1 MLDALII
8 IALALVL
15 TVVVSVPFIRKRR
28 QHVQRARQAEA
39 KAEEYGLHVPAS
51 LHPVVDLG
59 ACMGC
64 GACVA
69 VCPEGDV
76 LGLVGGQA
84 QPIQPARC
92 VGHGLCQRSCPTDA
106 ISLVF
111 GTAERGVDIPR
122 IQGNFETNVP
132 GIYIVG
138 ELGGMGL
145 VKNAF
150 EQGRQC
156 IEGIAKEDRTPPGP
170 SAGSPRQGS
179 GQARR
184 ALDVLIVGSGPAGLS
199 ASVNAIHHG
208 LDFVTVEKEPNLGG
222 TVRHYPRRKLVMTQP
237 IEVPGYGTL
246 DVQEVAKEDLVAL
259 WRDMVA
265 TTGLEVNTG
274 ETVEAVTRDGDAFTV
289 ETSAQTYRTRRVILA
304 IGRRG
309 IPRRLGISGEDGDNV
324 YYNLAEPELFAGQR
338 VVIVGGGDS
347 AVEAALMLSD
357 QPGTTVRLSYR
368 KDKLSR
374 IKPRNHERIETA
386 ITDGRV
392 EPLWETN
399 LTRIGPDAVTYTDA
413 GGDERTIP
421 NDDVFIFIGGELPTK
436 FLESC
441 GILMDTKFGRP

>member
-1 MLDALII
+1 MVDALII

-15 TVVVSVPFIRKRR
+15 TVVVTVPFVRKRR
-28 QHVQRARQAEA
+28 GHERQAREA
-39 KAEEYGLHVPAS
+39 EQKAEKYGLHVPAS
-51 LHPVVDLG
+51 LHPVVDLSK
-59 ACMGC
+59 CLGC
-64 GACVA
+64 GACTR

-92 VGHGLCQRSCPTDA
+92 VGHGLCQRACPTDA

-156 IEGIAKEDRTPPGP
+156 IEGIAKEDRTTPDG
-170 SAGSPRQGS
+170 
-179 GQARR
+179 

-199 ASVNAIHHG
+199 ASINAIHHG
-208 LDFVTVEKEPNLGG
+208 LDFVTVEKESDLGG

-237 IEVPGYGTL
+237 FEVPGYGTL
-246 DVQEVAKEDLVAL
+246 DVREIEKEELVDL
-259 WRDMVA
+259 WRDMVE
-265 TTGLEVNTG
+265 TTGLHVHTG
-274 ETVEAVTRDGDAFTV
+274 ETVLSIDNHSDHFVVTTTGEAGER
-289 ETSAQTYRTRRVILA
+289 TYRTRRVVLA

-309 IPRRLGISGEDGDNV
+309 IPRTLGIPGEEGDNV
-324 YYNLAEPELFAGQR
+324 YYSLAEPERFAGQR
-338 VVIVGGGDS
+338 IVIVGGGDS

-374 IKPRNHERIETA
+374 IKPKNHERIEAA
-386 ITDGRV
+386 IAAGRV

-399 LTRIGPDAVTYTDA
+399 LTRIEPDTVTYTDA
-413 GGDERTIP
+413 SGDEQTLAS
-421 NDDVFIFIGGELPTK
+421 DDVFIFIGGELPTK
-436 FLESC
+436 FLASC
-441 GILMDTKFGRP
+441 GIQMDTHFGRP

>member
-1 MLDALII
+1 MDTLII
-8 IALALVL
+8 LAIAVVL
-15 TVVVSVPFIRKRR
+15 TTVAVLPFVRKRR
-28 QHVQRARQAEA
+28 DDEKRARHAES
-39 KAEEYGLHVPAS
+39 KAAEYGLDVPAS
-51 LHPVVDLG
+51 LHPIVDLDK
-59 ACMGC
+59 CLGC
-64 GACVA
+64 GACVR

-132 GIYIVG
+132 GIYIIG

-156 IEGIAKEDRTPPGP
+156 IEGIAKEDRAKPTD
-170 SAGSPRQGS
+170 
-179 GQARR
+179 
-184 ALDVLIVGSGPAGLS
+184 ALDLLIVGSGPAGLS
-199 ASVNAIHHG
+199 ASANAIHHG
-208 LDFVTVEKEPNLGG
+208 LDFVAVEKEPDLGG
-222 TVRHYPRRKLVMTQP
+222 TVRHYPRRKLVMTSP
-237 IEVPGYGTL
+237 FTIPGYGTV
-246 DVQEVAKEDLVAL
+246 DFKEVQKEELIATWRELVE
-259 WRDMVA
+259 
-265 TTGLEVNTG
+265 TTGLTVNTG
-274 ETVEAVTRDGDAFTV
+274 ETVRAVTPAEDNCFLV
-289 ETSAQTYRTRRVILA
+289 ETDRDTYKTRRVVLA

-309 IPRRLGISGEDGDNV
+309 IPRKLGISGEDGENV
-324 YYNLAEPELFAGQR
+324 YYSLAEPEHFAGR
-338 VVIVGGGDS
+338 RIVVVGGGDS
-347 AVEAALMLSD
+347 AVEAALMLAD

-374 IKPRNHERIETA
+374 IKPMNHERIEA
-386 ITDGRV
+386 AFGSGRV

-399 LTRIGPDAVTYTDA
+399 LTGIEPDAVTYTDA
-413 GGDERTIP
+413 SGDEHVIP
-421 NDDVFIFIGGELPTK
+421 NDETFIFIGGELPTK

-441 GILMDTKFGRP
+441 GIQMDTHFGHPRPAA

>member
-1 MLDALII
+1 MDVLII
-8 IALALVL
+8 LIVAVAL
-15 TVVVSVPFIRKRR
+15 TVVAVWPFVRKRR
-28 QHVQRARQAEA
+28 TDERRARHAEA

-51 LHPVVDLG
+51 LHPVVDPARCL
-59 ACMGC
+59 GC
-64 GACVA
+64 GACVRA
-69 VCPEGDV
+69 CPEGDV
-76 LGLVGGQA
+76 LGLVDGQA
-84 QPIQPARC
+84 RPIQPARC

-156 IEGIAKEDRTPPGP
+156 IEGIAKEGRAKPTD
-170 SAGSPRQGS
+170 
-179 GQARR
+179 
-184 ALDVLIVGSGPAGLS
+184 ALDLLIVGSGPAGLS

-208 LDFVTVEKEPNLGG
+208 LDFVTVEKEPDLGG
-222 TVRHYPRRKLVMTQP
+222 TVRHYPRRKLVMTSP
-237 IEVPGYGTL
+237 ISVPGYGTL
-246 DVQEVAKEDLVAL
+246 DVREVEKEELVAT
-259 WRDMVA
+259 WRDMVD

-274 ETVEAVTRDGDAFTV
+274 EVVEAIAPTEDECFVV
-289 ETSAQTYRTRRVILA
+289 ETNADAYRTRRVVLA

-309 IPRRLGISGEDGDNV
+309 IPRKLGIPGEEGENV
-324 YYNLAEPELFAGQR
+324 YYALAEPEAFAGR
-338 VVIVGGGDS
+338 RIVIVGGGDS
-347 AVEAALMLSD
+347 AVEAAMMLAD

-374 IKPRNHERIETA
+374 IKPKNHERFEA
-386 ITDGRV
+386 AVAAGHV

-399 LTRIGPDAVTYTDA
+399 LARIGPDEVAYTDA
-413 GGDERTIP
+413 AGREHVLP
-421 NDDVFIFIGGELPTK
+421 NDEVLVFIGGELPTA
-436 FLESC
+436 FLEAC
-441 GILMDTKFGRP
+441 GIKMDTHFGRPAPMAR

>member
-1 MLDALII
+1 MDLLII
-8 IALALVL
+8 LAVALVL
-15 TVVVSVPFIRKRR
+15 TIVVTLPFVRKRR
-28 QHVQRARQAEA
+28 GHERRAERAEQ

-51 LHPVVDLG
+51 LHPVVDPAKCL
-59 ACMGC
+59 GC

-76 LGLVGGQA
+76 LGLIDGQA

-145 VKNAF
+145 VRNAF

-156 IEGIAKEDRTPPGP
+156 IEGIVAEKRAKPDG
-170 SAGSPRQGS
+170 
-179 GQARR
+179 

-199 ASVNAIHHG
+199 ASVNAAHHG
-208 LDFVTVEKEPNLGG
+208 LDFVTVDKEPDLGG
-222 TVRHYPRRKLVMTQP
+222 TVRHYPRRKLVMTSP
-237 IEVPGYGTL
+237 ITVPGYGKL
-246 DVQEVAKEDLVAL
+246 DVREIQKEDLVAT
-259 WRDMVA
+259 WQDMA
-265 TTGLEVNTG
+265 QQADLTINTG
-274 ETVEAVTRDGDAFTV
+274 ETVSAITPTGDDGFTV
-289 ETSAQTYRTRRVILA
+289 ETNAQSYHTRRVVLA

-309 IPRRLGISGEDGDNV
+309 IPRKLGIPGEEGDHV
-324 YYNLAEPELFAGQR
+324 YYSLAEPEHFAGQR

-347 AVEAALMLSD
+347 AVEAAMMLAD
-357 QPGTTVRLSYR
+357 VGATVHLSYR

-374 IKPRNHERIETA
+374 IKPGNHERIETA
-386 ITDGRV
+386 IADGRV
-392 EPLWETN
+392 EPLWETE
-399 LTRIGPDAVTYTDA
+399 LARIEPDAVVYTDA
-413 GGDERTIP
+413 AGAEHTLP
-421 NDDVFIFIGGELPTK
+421 NDQVFIFIGGELPTK
-436 FLESC
+436 FLEAC
-441 GILMDTKFGRP
+441 GIKMDTKFGRP

>member
-1 MLDALII
+1 MDALII
-8 IALALVL
+8 LAVAVGL
-15 TVVVSVPFIRKRR
+15 TAAVVVPFARKRR
-28 QHVQRARQAEA
+28 RHEQRARRAEA

-51 LHPVVDLG
+51 LHPVVDLS
-59 ACMGC
+59 ACLGC

-69 VCPEGDV
+69 ICPEGDV

-106 ISLVF
+106 IALVF
-111 GTAERGVDIPR
+111 GTAERGVDLPR

-156 IEGIAKEDRTPPGP
+156 VEGIAREKRAAPDG
-170 SAGSPRQGS
+170 
-179 GQARR
+179 
-184 ALDVLIVGSGPAGLS
+184 ALDLLIVGCGPAGLS
-199 ASVNAIHHG
+199 ASVNALRLG
-208 LDFVTVEKEPNLGG
+208 LRFVTVEKEPDLGG

-237 IEVPGYGTL
+237 FEVPGYGKL
-246 DVQEVAKEDLVAL
+246 SAREIQKEELVAT
-259 WRDMVA
+259 WRDMVETA
-265 TTGLEVNTG
+265 GLEVNTG
-274 ETVEAVTRDGDAFTV
+274 ETVRSVTPTGDGCFTV
-289 ETSAQTYRTRRVILA
+289 ETTGEAGERTYATRRVVLA

-309 IPRRLGISGEDGDNV
+309 IPRKLGIPGEEGENV
-324 YYNLAEPELFAGQR
+324 YYALAEPELFAGR
-338 VVIVGGGDS
+338 RIVIVGGGDS
-347 AVEAALMLSD
+347 AVEAALMLAD

-374 IKPRNHERIETA
+374 IKPGNHGRIDAA
-386 ITDGRV
+386 IAAGNV

-399 LTRIGPDAVTYTDA
+399 LARIAPDEVVYTDDA
-413 GGDERTIP
+413 GREHALP
-421 NDDVFIFIGGELPTK
+421 NDDVFIFAGGELPTK

-441 GILMDTKFGRP
+441 GIQMDTHFGRP

>member
-15 TVVVSVPFIRKRR
+15 TVVVTVPFVRKRR
-28 QHVQRARQAEA
+28 GHEQHAREAEQ
-39 KAEEYGLHVPAS
+39 KAEEYGLYVPAS
-51 LHPVVDLG
+51 LHPVVDLSK
-59 ACMGC
+59 CLGC
-64 GACVA
+64 GACTR

-111 GTAERGVDIPR
+111 GTAERGVDLPR

-132 GIYIVG
+132 GLYIVG

-156 IEGIAKEDRTPPGP
+156 IEGIAKEDRTTPDG
-170 SAGSPRQGS
+170 
-179 GQARR
+179 
-184 ALDVLIVGSGPAGLS
+184 ALDVLIVGCGPAGLS

-208 LDFVTVEKEPNLGG
+208 LDFVTVEKEPDLGG

-237 IEVPGYGTL
+237 FEVPGYGRL
-246 DVQEVAKEDLVAL
+246 GAREIEKEELVAT
-259 WRDMVA
+259 WHDMVE
-265 TTGLEVNTG
+265 TTGLEINTG
-274 ETVEAVTRDGDAFTV
+274 ETVQAVDRLDDHFAVTTTGDAG
-289 ETSAQTYRTRRVILA
+289 ERTYRARRVVLA

-309 IPRRLGISGEDGDNV
+309 IPRKLGIPGEEGGNV
-324 YYNLAEPELFAGQR
+324 YYSLAEPERFAGR
-338 VVIVGGGDS
+338 RTVIVGGGDS

-357 QPGTTVRLSYR
+357 QPGTAVRLSYR
-368 KDKLSR
+368 KSTLSR
-374 IKPRNHERIETA
+374 IKPKNHERIESA
-386 ITDGRV
+386 IAEGRV

-399 LTRIGPDAVTYTDA
+399 LARISPDLVTYTDA
-413 GGDERTIP
+413 TGDEHTLP
-421 NDDVFIFIGGELPTK
+421 NDDVFVFIGGELPTM

-441 GILMDTKFGRP
+441 GIQMDTHFGRP

>member
-1 MLDALII
+1 VVDALII
-8 IALALVL
+8 IAIALVL
-15 TVVVSVPFIRKRR
+15 TVVVTVPFIKRR
-28 QHVQRARQAEA
+28 RGHEQRARRAEE

-51 LHPVVDLG
+51 LHPVVDLDK
-59 ACMGC
+59 CLGC
-64 GACVA
+64 GACTA

-122 IQGNFETNVP
+122 IRGNFETNVP

-145 VKNAF
+145 VKSAF

-156 IEGIAKEDRTPPGP
+156 IEGIASEGRATPDG
-170 SAGSPRQGS
+170 
-179 GQARR
+179 
-184 ALDVLIVGSGPAGLS
+184 ALDLLIVGSGPAGLS
-199 ASVNAIHHG
+199 ASVNAVHHG
-208 LDFVTVEKEPNLGG
+208 LDFMTVEKEPDLGG

-237 IEVPGYGTL
+237 FEVPGYGKL
-246 DVQEVAKEDLVAL
+246 EVREIEKEDLVAL

-274 ETVEAVTRDGDAFTV
+274 ETVSSVTPTDDDCFTV
-289 ETSAQTYRTRRVILA
+289 TTTGEAGERTYRTRRVVLA

-309 IPRRLGISGEDGDNV
+309 IPRTLGIPGEDGDNV
-324 YYNLAEPELFAGQR
+324 YYSLAEPELFAGCR
-338 VVIVGGGDS
+338 IVIVGGGDS
-347 AVEAALMLSD
+347 AVEAAMMLAD

-374 IKPRNHERIETA
+374 IKPGNHERMEAA
-386 ITDGRV
+386 IADDRV

-399 LTRIGPDAVTYTDA
+399 LARIGPAEVAYTD
-413 GGDERTIP
+413 GDGREHILP
-421 NDDVFIFIGGELPTK
+421 NDEVFVFIGGELPTK
-436 FLESC
+436 FLEAC
-441 GILMDTKFGRP
+441 GIEMDTLFGRPRST

>member
-1 MLDALII
+1 MDLLII
-8 IALALVL
+8 ILVALVL
-15 TVVVSVPFIRKRR
+15 TAVAVIPFVRKRR
-28 QHVQRARQAEA
+28 GHERRAVQAEQ
-39 KAEEYGLHVPAS
+39 KAEAYGLHVPAS
-51 LHPVVDLG
+51 LHPVVDLSK
-59 ACMGC
+59 CLGC

-76 LGLVGGQA
+76 LGLINGQA

-145 VKNAF
+145 VRNAF

-156 IEGIAKEDRTPPGP
+156 IEGIVKEDRTTPDG
-170 SAGSPRQGS
+170 
-179 GQARR
+179 

-199 ASVNAIHHG
+199 ASVNAAHHG
-208 LDFVTVEKEPNLGG
+208 LDFVTVDKEPDLGG
-222 TVRHYPRRKLVMTQP
+222 TVRHYPRRKLVMTSP
-237 IEVPGYGTL
+237 ITVPGYGKL
-246 DVQEVAKEDLVAL
+246 DVREIPKEELVAT
-259 WRDMVA
+259 WNDMA
-265 TTGLEVNTG
+265 QHADLTINTG
-274 ETVEAVTRDGDAFTV
+274 ETVSAITPNGDDSFTV
-289 ETSAQTYRTRRVILA
+289 ETNARSYHTRRVVLA

-309 IPRRLGISGEDGDNV
+309 IPRKLGIPGEEGAHV
-324 YYNLAEPELFAGQR
+324 YYSLAEPEHFAGQR

-347 AVEAALMLSD
+347 AVEAAMMLAD
-357 QPGTTVRLSYR
+357 VGATVRLSYR

-374 IKPRNHERIETA
+374 IKPGNHERMEAA
-386 ITDGRV
+386 IAAGRV

-399 LTRIGPDAVTYTDA
+399 LTRIEPDAVVYTDA
-413 GGDERTIP
+413 DGEEHRLP
-421 NDDVFIFIGGELPTK
+421 NDEVFVFIGGELPTA
-436 FLESC
+436 FLEAC
-441 GILMDTKFGRP
+441 GIKMDTKFGRP

>member
-1 MLDALII
+1 MVDALII
-8 IALALVL
+8 IAIALVL
-15 TVVVSVPFIRKRR
+15 TVVVTVPFIKRR
-28 QHVQRARQAEA
+28 RGHEQRALRAEE

-51 LHPVVDLG
+51 LHPVVDLDK
-59 ACMGC
+59 CLGC
-64 GACVA
+64 GACTA

-84 QPIQPARC
+84 QPVQPARC

-111 GTAERGVDIPR
+111 GTAERGVDLPR
-122 IQGNFETNVP
+122 IRGNFETNVP

-156 IEGIAKEDRTPPGP
+156 IEGIASEDHATP
-170 SAGSPRQGS
+170 AG
-179 GQARR
+179 
-184 ALDVLIVGSGPAGLS
+184 ALDLVIVGSGPAGLS
-199 ASVNAIHHG
+199 ASVNAVHHG
-208 LDFVTVEKEPNLGG
+208 LDFVTVEKEPDLGG

-237 IEVPGYGTL
+237 FEVPGYGRL
-246 DVQEVAKEDLVAL
+246 DAKEIEKEDLVAL

-274 ETVEAVTRDGDAFTV
+274 ETVQSVTPTDDDCFSVTTTAEEGER
-289 ETSAQTYRTRRVILA
+289 TYRTRRVVLA

-309 IPRRLGISGEDGDNV
+309 IPRKLGIPGEDGENV
-324 YYNLAEPELFAGQR
+324 YYSLAEPELFAGR
-338 VVIVGGGDS
+338 RIVIVGGGDS
-347 AVEAALMLSD
+347 AVEAAMMLAD
-357 QPGTTVRLSYR
+357 QPGTTVHLSYR

-374 IKPRNHERIETA
+374 IKPGNHERMEAA
-386 ITDGRV
+386 IAAGRV

-399 LTRIGPDAVTYTDA
+399 LVRIDSDEVVYTD
-413 GGDERTIP
+413 GDGQEHALP
-421 NDDVFIFIGGELPTK
+421 NDEVFIFIGGELPTK
-436 FLESC
+436 FLEAC
-441 GILMDTKFGRP
+441 GIKMDTHFGRPRPARA

>member
-1 MLDALII
+1 MDLAII
-8 IALALVL
+8 LAVAVVLTAALV
-15 TVVVSVPFIRKRR
+15 VPFARKRR
-28 QHVQRARQAEA
+28 HHEQRARQAEA

-51 LHPVVDLG
+51 LHPVVDLS
-59 ACMGC
+59 ACLGC

-69 VCPEGDV
+69 ICPEGDV

-156 IEGIAKEDRTPPGP
+156 VEGIAKEKRDVPDD
-170 SAGSPRQGS
+170 
-179 GQARR
+179 
-184 ALDVLIVGSGPAGLS
+184 ALDLLIVGSGPAGLS

-208 LDFVTVEKEPNLGG
+208 LRFVTVEKEPDLGG
-222 TVRHYPRRKLVMTQP
+222 TVRHYPRRKLVMTSP
-237 IEVPGYGTL
+237 FEVPGYGKL
-246 DVQEVAKEDLVAL
+246 DAREIQKEELVAT
-259 WRDMVA
+259 WRDMVE
-265 TTGLEVNTG
+265 TTGLKVNTG
-274 ETVEAVTRDGDAFTV
+274 EVVRAVAPAEDGCFVIETTGEAGER
-289 ETSAQTYRTRRVILA
+289 TYTTRRVVLA

-309 IPRRLGISGEDGDNV
+309 IPRKLDIPGEEGENV
-324 YYNLAEPELFAGQR
+324 YYALAEPELFAGR
-338 VVIVGGGDS
+338 RIVIVGGGDS
-347 AVEAALMLSD
+347 AVEAAMMLAD

-374 IKPRNHERIETA
+374 IKPGNHERIDAA
-386 ITDGRV
+386 IVDGRV
-392 EPLWETN
+392 TPLWETN
-399 LTRIGPDAVTYTDA
+399 LARIGPDEVVYTDA
-413 GGDERTIP
+413 EGQEHTLP
-421 NDDVFIFIGGELPTK
+421 NDEVFIFAGGELPTK

-441 GILMDTKFGRP
+441 GIKMDTKFGRP